1 MTRTKWTSNTDC
13 TLYSRDIIERI
24 EGLEAEREDYTTQN
38 AEHGVTPEMIDTL
51 HAAWAV
57 ANPEGAAEL
66 AALSKLAKEAEVA
79 ADWHHGE
86 TLIRDDYFTEYAREL
101 LEDCGELPRD
111 LPHYIAIDWEMT
123 ARNVRVDYFPVDF
136 DGVTYWVR

>member
-24 EGLEAEREDYTTQN
+24 EELEAEREDYTTQN
-38 AEHGVTPEMIDTL
+38 AEHGVTPEMIDAL
-51 HAAWAV
+51 HESWALFFPG
-57 ANPEGAAEL
+57 NAAEL
-66 AALSKLAKEAEVA
+66 AALSKLAKGAECA

-101 LEDCGELPRD
+101 LEDCGTIPRD
-111 LPHYIAIDWEMT
+111 LPDWVVIDWDAT
-123 ARNVRVDYFPVDF
+123 ARNVRVDYFPVNF
-136 DGVTYWVR
+136 DGVTYWIR